1 MARNKDYCLKKI
13 EEFFLNELRNIN
25 NPKIVEFGVRH
36 GISTKKFIEICENNN
51 GFLNSFDIQHCS
63 KVSNSKKWKFHQRRD
78 DNFDYIDSKIS
89 NDIDLIYLDS
99 FHNALHVKKIIY
111 HYYPKLKLNGV
122 FVIDDISWL
131 PYIKNKKNNNFHCE
145 INNQETF
152 ERLLEI
158 KSSNDENIDLF
169 FSFVGSGSAKI
180 IKRNNENLNKS
191 QRLVLRKSSIK
202 NKLRK
207 LLNLIN

>member
-1 MARNKDYCLKKI
+1 MEEYEKKI

-51 GFLNSFDIQHCS
+51 GFLNSFDIHDCS
-63 KVSNSKKWKFHQRRD
+63 KVSNSKKWKFHQSRD

-158 KSSNDENIDLF
+158 KSSNDKNIDLF

-191 QRLVLRKSSIK
+191 QRLILRKSSIK

-207 LLNLIN
+207 LLNLTN

>member
-1 MARNKDYCLKKI
+1 MDEYEKKI

-51 GFLNSFDIQHCS
+51 GFLNSFDIHDCS
-63 KVSNSKKWKFHQRRD
+63 KVSNSKKWKFHQSRD

-131 PYIKNKKNNNFHCE
+131 PYLKNKKRNNFHCE

-158 KSSNDENIDLF
+158 KSSNDKNIDLF

-207 LLNLIN
+207 LLNLTN

>member
-1 MARNKDYCLKKI
+1 MEEYQKKI

-51 GFLNSFDIQHCS
+51 GFLNSFDIHDCS
-63 KVSNSKKWKFHQRRD
+63 KVSNSKKWKFHQSRD

>member
-1 MARNKDYCLKKI
+1 M
-13 EEFFLNELRNIN
+13 
-25 NPKIVEFGVRH
+25 RH

-51 GFLNSFDIQHCS
+51 GFLNSFDIHDCS
-63 KVSNSKKWKFHQRRD
+63 KVSNSKKWKFHQSRD

-131 PYIKNKKNNNFHCE
+131 PYIKNKKNNSFHCE

-158 KSSNDENIDLF
+158 KSSNDENIDLI

-191 QRLVLRKSSIK
+191 QRLILRKSSIK

>member
-1 MARNKDYCLKKI
+1 MEEYEKKI

-51 GFLNSFDIQHCS
+51 GFLNSFDIHDCS
-63 KVSNSKKWKFHQRRD
+63 KVSNSKKWKFHQSRD

-131 PYIKNKKNNNFHCE
+131 PYLKNKKRNNFHCE

-158 KSSNDENIDLF
+158 KSSNDKNIDLF

-191 QRLVLRKSSIK
+191 QRLILRKSSIK

-207 LLNLIN
+207 LLNLTN

>member
-1 MARNKDYCLKKI
+1 MDEYEKKI

-51 GFLNSFDIQHCS
+51 GFLNSFDIHDCS
-63 KVSNSKKWKFHQRRD
+63 KVSNSKKWKFHQSRD

-131 PYIKNKKNNNFHCE
+131 PYLKNKKRNNFHCE

-158 KSSNDENIDLF
+158 KSSNDKNIDLF

>member
-1 MARNKDYCLKKI
+1 MDEYEKKI

-51 GFLNSFDIQHCS
+51 GFLNSFDIHDCS
-63 KVSNSKKWKFHQRRD
+63 KVSNSKKWKFHQSRD

>member
-1 MARNKDYCLKKI
+1 MEEYEKKI

-51 GFLNSFDIQHCS
+51 GFLNSFDIHDCS
-63 KVSNSKKWKFHQRRD
+63 KVSNSKKWKFHQSRD

-131 PYIKNKKNNNFHCE
+131 PYIKNKKNNSFHCE

-158 KSSNDENIDLF
+158 KSSNDKNIDLF

-191 QRLVLRKSSIK
+191 QRLILRKSSIK

>member
-1 MARNKDYCLKKI
+1 M
-13 EEFFLNELRNIN
+13 
-25 NPKIVEFGVRH
+25 
-36 GISTKKFIEICENNN
+36 
-51 GFLNSFDIQHCS
+51 
-63 KVSNSKKWKFHQRRD
+63 
-78 DNFDYIDSKIS
+78 
-89 NDIDLIYLDS
+89 
-99 FHNALHVKKIIY
+99 
-111 HYYPKLKLNGV
+111 
-122 FVIDDISWL
+122 

-158 KSSNDENIDLF
+158 KSSNDKNIDLF

-191 QRLVLRKSSIK
+191 QRLILRKSSIK

-207 LLNLIN
+207 LLNLTN

>member
-1 MARNKDYCLKKI
+1 MDEYEKKI

-51 GFLNSFDIQHCS
+51 GFLNSFDIHDCS
-63 KVSNSKKWKFHQRRD
+63 KVSNSKKWKFHQSRD

-131 PYIKNKKNNNFHCE
+131 PYIKNKKNNNFYCE

>member
-1 MARNKDYCLKKI
+1 MEEYEKKI

-51 GFLNSFDIQHCS
+51 GFLNSFDIHDCS
-63 KVSNSKKWKFHQRRD
+63 KVSNSKKWKFHQSRD